1 MKRSDVNYWDVI
13 FIRYYYCLDHQLE
26 CEVYWK
32 SYCRTHKI
40 LEPIEEW
47 VSREYDEDMF

>member
-1 MKRSDVNYWDVI
+1 MKRKDIDYWWVLCNIHNYSME
-13 FIRYYYCLDHQLE
+13 HQLE

-32 SYCRTHKI
+32 SYCRIHKI